1 MENKEFKPILL
12 FCDNSG
18 YNRACK
24 EAEDKLLA
32 IDKCLVWCVNN
43 GVHIKSKDLM
53 SSFLDNPLQTFKDEW
68 YRINSKKIE
77 LNVNIEKLLELCEID
92 IRDLGVLREGVRRYN
107 AEIGIANDRKTKLF
121 KYVAKV
127 NKEDY
132 SHYTKNESENERV
145 IKLQKFINAL
155 EDVGDFTK
163 VYPANIQQGLNNVV
177 HYDISQSKYVIN
189 NTVFS

>member
-1 MENKEFKPILL
+1 MENKQFKPVKLE
-12 FCDNSG
+12 FDKWA

-32 IDKCLVWCVNN
+32 LDKCLVWCANN

-53 SSFLDNPLQTFKDEW
+53 SSFLSNPLQTFKDEW

-127 NKEDY
+127 EKEDF
-132 SHYTKNESENERV
+132 SHYTKNESENERAV
-145 IKLQKFINAL
+145 KLQKFINAL

-189 NTVFS
+189 NSVFS

>member
-1 MENKEFKPILL
+1 M
-12 FCDNSG
+12 
-18 YNRACK
+18 
-24 EAEDKLLA
+24 
-32 IDKCLVWCVNN
+32 
-43 GVHIKSKDLM
+43 
-53 SSFLDNPLQTFKDEW
+53 
-68 YRINSKKIE
+68 
-77 LNVNIEKLLELCEID
+77 
-92 IRDLGVLREGVRRYN
+92 
-107 AEIGIANDRKTKLF
+107 
-121 KYVAKV
+121 AKV